1 MKKSNNTISGWLE
14 KYGDPEIEKQVEK
27 EIEGITNKVHKMNK
41 LISIGFLGIQSCY
54 LNIDIDDAKKRYM
67 TENDLEDLEGV
78 TIREFEFTDQFEA
91 YDVWGI

>member
-1 MKKSNNTISGWLE
+1 MKKSNNTISDWLK
-14 KYGDPEIEKQVEK
+14 KYGNPEIEEQVEK
-27 EIEGITNKVHKMNK
+27 EIEWITNKVHKMNK

-78 TIREFEFTDQFEA
+78 TIREFEFIDQFEA